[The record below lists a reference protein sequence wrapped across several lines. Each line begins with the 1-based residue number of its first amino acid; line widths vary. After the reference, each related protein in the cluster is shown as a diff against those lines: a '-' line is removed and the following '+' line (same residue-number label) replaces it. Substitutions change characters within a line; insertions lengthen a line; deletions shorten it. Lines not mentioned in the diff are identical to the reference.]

1 MAARATGSTAGVL
14 DMARATASEL
24 VSGILMGAPRTE
36 EAELK
41 TKVARRRVEAEEI
54 IVERTV
60 KI

>member
-1 MAARATGSTAGVL
+1 MTARAMGSTVALVT
-14 DMARATASEL
+14 ARARASEV
-24 VSGILMGAPRTE
+24 VSAILMGAPRT

-54 IVERTV
+54 IVEQRM